1 MLIKYLTL
9 INILSVPILNLSIH
23 FAFYFCF
30 FRILTFRNWIIN
42 EAKMRERLSTN
53 LGMLK
58 QNTTHAYIKLLFI
71 TIKKSC
77 LEKKERNSYDIY
89 L

>member
-1 MLIKYLTL
+1 
-9 INILSVPILNLSIH
+9 
-23 FAFYFCF
+23 
-30 FRILTFRNWIIN
+30 
-42 EAKMRERLSTN
+42 MRERLSTN

-77 LEKKERNSYDIY
+77 LEKKIVMIYICDIF
-89 L
+89 

>member
-1 MLIKYLTL
+1 MK
-9 INILSVPILNLSIH
+9 
-23 FAFYFCF
+23 
-30 FRILTFRNWIIN
+30 
-42 EAKMRERLSTN
+42 ERLSTN

-77 LEKKERNSYDIY
+77 LEKKKEIVMIYICDIF
-89 L
+89 

>member
-1 MLIKYLTL
+1 
-9 INILSVPILNLSIH
+9 
-23 FAFYFCF
+23 
-30 FRILTFRNWIIN
+30 
-42 EAKMRERLSTN
+42 MRERLLTN

>member
-1 MLIKYLTL
+1 
-9 INILSVPILNLSIH
+9 
-23 FAFYFCF
+23 
-30 FRILTFRNWIIN
+30 
-42 EAKMRERLSTN
+42 MRERLSTN

-77 LEKKERNSYDIY
+77 LEKKEIVMIIY
-89 L
+89 IFVTYFSLTSIFYF

>member
-1 MLIKYLTL
+1 
-9 INILSVPILNLSIH
+9 
-23 FAFYFCF
+23 
-30 FRILTFRNWIIN
+30 
-42 EAKMRERLSTN
+42 MRERLSTN

-77 LEKKERNSYDIY
+77 LEKKEIVMIYICDIFKSNFNF
-89 L
+89 LLLTSW

>member
-1 MLIKYLTL
+1 
-9 INILSVPILNLSIH
+9 
-23 FAFYFCF
+23 
-30 FRILTFRNWIIN
+30 
-42 EAKMRERLSTN
+42 MRERLLTN

-58 QNTTHAYIKLLFI
+58 QNTTHAYIKLLLI

-77 LEKKERNSYDIY
+77 LEKKRNSYDIY